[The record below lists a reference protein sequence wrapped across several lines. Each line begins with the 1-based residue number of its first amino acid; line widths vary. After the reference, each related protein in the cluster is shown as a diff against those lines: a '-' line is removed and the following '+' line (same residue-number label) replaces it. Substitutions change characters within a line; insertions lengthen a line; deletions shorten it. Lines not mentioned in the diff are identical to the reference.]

1 MQRRNFLTASLA
13 ASALALTRESAA
25 QATAAQHAPAFA
37 DLAVPLEYYQIRRYQ
52 LHSGPQTTLTQS
64 YFADALIP
72 ALSRLGLG
80 PIGAFQADIGSQS
93 PAYYLLIPSASIEAL
108 AQITLRLAADPAFLK
123 AADPFWNAPASAP
136 SFDRV
141 ETSLL
146 SAFSGWPRL
155 TPPPATAAKSKRIFQ
170 MRTYESPSE
179 QAHIRKVEM
188 FHSGEFACFQA
199 AGFHPVFFGDT
210 LIGSRMPCLTYMLS
224 LSSIDEYNA
233 RWDAFRN
240 HPDWK
245 KLSANPRYSYEPI
258 VSNITNLILSPL
270 PSSQI

>member
-1 MQRRNFLTASLA
+1 MQRRDFISASLA
-13 ASALALTRESAA
+13 ASALALAREAAA
-25 QATAAQHAPAFA
+25 QPAPTATP
-37 DLAVPLEYYQIRRYQ
+37 PEYYQIRRYQ
-52 LHSGPQTTLTQS
+52 LHSGPQTALTLN

-72 ALSRLGLG
+72 ALTRLGLG
-80 PIGAFQADIGSQS
+80 PIGAFEALIGSQS
-93 PAYYLLIPSASIEAL
+93 PAYYLLIPAVSVDAL
-108 AQITLRLAADPAFLK
+108 AQLTLRLAADPAFLK

-136 SFDRV
+136 AFDRV

-155 TPPPATAAKSKRIFQ
+155 TTPPAAAANSRRIFQ

-188 FHSGEFACFQA
+188 FNSGEFACFQA

-210 LIGSRMPCLTYMLS
+210 LIGPRMPCLTYMLS
-224 LSSIDEYNA
+224 LTSLDEYNA
-233 RWDAFRN
+233 RWDVFRN

-245 KLSANPRYSYEPI
+245 KLSANPRYNYEPI